1 MTDKTN
7 HEWSKEQLFRKAQLY
22 AVTMAEN
29 ADSGWQFGL
38 WSAFTLEFLVRS
50 AVASIS
56 PALIADNQDWIN
68 VLYGLGVQ
76 PKRPKFVPKSA
87 AITDLVARAEELV
100 PEFTREHANF
110 CASHFARRNSEVHT
124 GNLSFENVGSSIWLP
139 MFYSVCSVLVS
150 AIGETLESLFG
161 RNMAVQAEEDIA
173 ALRDETAKSVKGT
186 TNAHKTVW
194 EQKTD
199 DERATAK
206 TQAETASLRHYGH
219 RISCPACGCT
229 AMLQG
234 KGASVAR
241 RTVDDDGIH
250 ERQVMKPDAF
260 YCLACGLKITGY
272 SKLLA
277 AGLGDTFVSTSH
289 YDAVEYFEIDIEERI
304 RNMMEDDNNENF

>member
-1 MTDKTN
+1 MIEKTN
-7 HEWSKEQLFRKAQLY
+7 HEWSKEQLFRKAQIY
-22 AVTMAEN
+22 AETMAEN
-29 ADSGWQFGL
+29 ADSDWQFGL

-50 AVASIS
+50 AVAGIS
-56 PALIADNQDWIN
+56 PVLIADNQDWNN

-87 AITDLVARAEELV
+87 VVTDLVGRAEELV
-100 PEFTREHANF
+100 PEFTREQANF

-124 GNLSFENVGSSIWLP
+124 GNLSFENVGTSTWLP
-139 MFYSVCSVLVS
+139 MFYSVCSVLVL

-161 RNMAVQAEEDIA
+161 KNVAAQAAEDIA
-173 ALRDETAKSVKGT
+173 ALRDETAKAVKGT
-186 TNAHKTVW
+186 ISAHKTVW
-194 EQKTD
+194 EQKTE

-206 TQAETASLRHYGH
+206 SQAETASLRHYGH
-219 RISCPACGCT
+219 RIACPACGCT

-234 KGASVAR
+234 KAAGVAK
-241 RTVDDDGIH
+241 RTVDEDGID
-250 ERQVMKPDAF
+250 ERQVMKPETF
-260 YCLACGLKITGY
+260 YCLACGLKIAGY

-289 YDAVEYFEIDIEERI
+289 YDAVEYFEIDIEERM